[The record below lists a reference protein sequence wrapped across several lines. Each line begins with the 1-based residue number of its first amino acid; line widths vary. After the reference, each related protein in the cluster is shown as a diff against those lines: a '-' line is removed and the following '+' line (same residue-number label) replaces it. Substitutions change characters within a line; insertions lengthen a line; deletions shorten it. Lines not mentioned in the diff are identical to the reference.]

1 MLAHGFRFFAKGQFS
16 AKGHTHLR
24 KTKELSGTT
33 RAPSAERVEK
43 LLVDSSRSLA
53 SSVWAQRL
61 CKLKINLWGRV
72 WGVYVFQKKLL
83 RDPKTVEWKWVSL
96 NPGCVWR
103 APIRAQTFN
112 SQLQLQHLPPTSQ
125 KDYYFLHFKVTWR
138 ACPPKAPQLDW

>member
-24 KTKELSGTT
+24 KTKEQSGTT

-72 WGVYVFQKKLL
+72 WGVYVFQKKNCLETQKL
-83 RDPKTVEWKWVSL
+83 WNENECPSTPAVSGEL
-96 NPGCVWR
+96 QSGPRLSTPN
-103 APIRAQTFN
+103 FN
-112 SQLQLQHLPPTSQ
+112 SNTSLQ
-125 KDYYFLHFKVTWR
+125 
-138 ACPPKAPQLDW
+138 PPKRTTTSSISK